1 MVITGKSFR
10 QIIRRIGP
18 EKENP
23 MKQNATDKEKREKKT
38 PKQIAALVCVFLLA
52 GMYLFTLVVACLD
65 FPGAAKLFSVCLLM
79 TIGLPILLWIYIWLY
94 GIYKRKHNMA
104 SLDIMHSDRY
114 TGTNLTSNDNNMV
127 ENEEHDMPAPEDT
140 SDTL

>member
-10 QIIRRIGP
+10 QIIRRIEPGR
-18 EKENP
+18 ENP
-23 MKQNATDKEKREKKT
+23 MKQNATNKEKKT

-52 GMYLFTLVVACLD
+52 SMYLFTLVVACLD

-94 GIYKRKHNMA
+94 GMYKGKHNMA
-104 SLDIMHSDRY
+104 SLDIMHSDKY
-114 TGTNLTSNDNNMV
+114 TGTSLTTNDNNII
-127 ENEEHDMPAPEDT
+127 ENEEYDMPASEDT